1 MFIRI
6 ERASSVPISRQI
18 ADQVRALCMARTL
31 KPGERLPSV
40 RELARDLAVNQN
52 TILRVYDRLASEGL
66 LERRQGDGT
75 FIADR
80 PPTWRLNGQRKH
92 LAEELRQIVRRGR
105 MLGLD
110 ADAIRQL
117 LDDALATH
125 PEPDGHD
132 DIAPPT
138 SSEGSRR

>member
-18 ADQVRALCMARTL
+18 ADQVRALCIARSL

-40 RELARDLAVNQN
+40 RELARELAVNQN
-52 TILRVYDRLASEGL
+52 TVLRVYDRLAAEGL

-75 FIADR
+75 FVADR
-80 PPTWRLNGQRKH
+80 PPTWRLNGQRKR
-92 LAEELRQIVRRGR
+92 LAEELRQVVRRGQ

-110 ADAIRQL
+110 ADALHQL
-117 LDDALATH
+117 LDDALAAQ
-125 PEPDGHD
+125 PQPDSLD
-132 DIAPPT
+132 TDPPPP
-138 SSEGSRR
+138 SEGSRR